1 MSMRKIVLDIGSGA
15 SLPDVSTAKSVV
27 ETIARANTG
36 KHQVVLK
43 PQLFQNIP
51 PNKPLRPRLAEEIAT
66 LCLGNSLGYAVSVFD
81 RVSLDWALEMH
92 DVSPL
97 DHIKIACRP
106 DLYWLAG
113 EIPRKIPVHMSFD
126 CRTQTSLD
134 LPWKVDVA
142 LGCVPEYPAS
152 LYDYSSTLFR
162 GYEQAKFT
170 YPRQLKRAR
179 KYRGSSQLEMAELLG
194 KHVTTYGKWELGKNE
209 PNSSEVAAIARILCL
224 RVDYFY
230 SDRDP
235 AAFDEARESGPSAD
249 VEYYARIVQGL
260 SMRRQLVRIASQ
272 LVADSHEDSVAEDFH
287 WLDVRRL
294 LRAISDWDDLSY
306 SDHTVGLDIWK
317 LNKPSVWE
325 KHFVMQADDPS
336 NPDSVGGFA
345 LTPADLK
352 DVL

>member
-15 SLPDVSTAKSVV
+15 SLPDVSTARSVV
-27 ETIARANTG
+27 ETVARANTG

-134 LPWKVDVA
+134 LPCKVDVA

-152 LYDYSSTLFR
+152 IDDYSSTLFR
-162 GYEQAKFT
+162 
-170 YPRQLKRAR
+170 
-179 KYRGSSQLEMAELLG
+179 
-194 KHVTTYGKWELGKNE
+194 
-209 PNSSEVAAIARILCL
+209 
-224 RVDYFY
+224 
-230 SDRDP
+230 
-235 AAFDEARESGPSAD
+235 
-249 VEYYARIVQGL
+249 
-260 SMRRQLVRIASQ
+260 
-272 LVADSHEDSVAEDFH
+272 
-287 WLDVRRL
+287 
-294 LRAISDWDDLSY
+294 Y

-317 LNKPSVWE
+317 LNEPSVWE